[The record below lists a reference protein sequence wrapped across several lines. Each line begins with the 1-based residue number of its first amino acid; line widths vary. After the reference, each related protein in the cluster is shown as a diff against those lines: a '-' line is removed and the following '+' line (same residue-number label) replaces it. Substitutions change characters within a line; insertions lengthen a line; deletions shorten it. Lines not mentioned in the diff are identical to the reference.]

1 MWPVFVISPLHAYPL
16 ADVTLS
22 LSVEL
27 FQKQVRQDLLV
38 IERRIMFNEGWRQV
52 SSRPIQLS
60 LWWEIYCLSG
70 SESSSSVV
78 QRWVSTDFPLRRCL
92 FFVAERGL
100 GQLNHVRTKT
110 SWNTISDREA
120 GSESQ
125 QARVLN
131 SRVSAVRERTT

>member
-1 MWPVFVISPLHAYPL
+1 MISPLHAYPL

-27 FQKQVRQDLLV
+27 FQKRVRQDLLV

-60 LWWEIYCLSG
+60 RFNGGKSI
-70 SESSSSVV
+70 V
-78 QRWVSTDFPLRRCL
+78 QRWVSTDFPLRGCL

>member
-1 MWPVFVISPLHAYPL
+1 M
-16 ADVTLS
+16 
-22 LSVEL
+22 
-27 FQKQVRQDLLV
+27 
-38 IERRIMFNEGWRQV
+38 IERRIMFNEGWGQV

-60 LWWEIYCLSG
+60 RFNGGKSI
-70 SESSSSVV
+70 V
-78 QRWVSTDFPLRRCL
+78 QRWVSTDFPLRGCL